1 MPEDTATAPPVP
13 PTAETGTPTETGTAA
28 DEGLKQ
34 QYTMRSAFALAFSD
48 VSPIVGLYGV
58 FALGIVTAG
67 PAFWWA
73 FPVVL
78 VGQLLVS
85 GVFGELVSRWPLQG
99 SVYQWAR
106 HLIGPRYGWF
116 TNWAYMW
123 GLTLALSAL
132 AYAASGFLIA
142 AIGLTD
148 VSGTTQALIALGV
161 LLFGSAANMIGGRVL
176 KILLYCSLTAEL
188 VATLGIGIALL
199 FLHRAHPLSVIL
211 SGGGTAHGSQWLLG
225 PFLGAVAMAGWS
237 FVGFES
243 AGSIA
248 EEVKESRRVLPKAM
262 PLALAAVGLL
272 IMFASLGILLAM
284 PDIGAV
290 LSGKDSDPVATTLQA
305 QLGSSTGKALLIALV
320 VGFTASLMAV
330 QAAVSR
336 AIWAGARDRAIPG
349 ARLLGRLSGTER
361 VPRNAIVLTAVIA
374 GSLLFISASK
384 VYVLLLSFANAGFY
398 LSYALPVLGAVYVRL
413 RGTWAPGEVSMGRWG
428 TPVTLAAGVW
438 VIFESVNIAW
448 PRALNGVWYL
458 DWGLLIMTGALGAIG
473 AMVSWWVFRPERDV
487 SPASALHSVALDE
500 GGA

>member
-1 MPEDTATAPPVP
+1 MPENTTTAPPGLPVDETATA
-13 PTAETGTPTETGTAA
+13 AGQE
-28 DEGLKQ
+28 LKQ
-34 QYTMRSAFALAFSD
+34 QYTLRSAFALSFSD

-132 AYAASGFLIA
+132 SYAASGFLIE
-142 AIGLTD
+142 AIGIA
-148 VSGTTQALIALGV
+148 VSGPTQALIALGV

-176 KILLYCSLTAEL
+176 KVLLYGSLTAEL
-188 VATLGIGIALL
+188 VATLGIGIVLL
-199 FLHRAHPLSVIL
+199 FVHREHALSAIL
-211 SGGGTAHGSQWLLG
+211 SGGGTAHGAQWLFG
-225 PFLGAVAMAGWS
+225 PFLAAVAMVGWS

-262 PLALAAVGLL
+262 PLALTAVGLL
-272 IMFASLGILLAM
+272 VAFAGLGILLAV
-284 PDIGAV
+284 PDVAAV
-290 LSGKDSDPVATTLQA
+290 LSGKDADPVATTLQTR
-305 QLGSSTGKALLIALV
+305 LGSSTGSALLIALV

-336 AIWAGARDRAIPG
+336 AIWAGARDRVIPG
-349 ARLLGRLSGTER
+349 ARLLGTLSGTER
-361 VPRNAIVLTAVIA
+361 VPRNAIALTVVIA

-384 VYVLLLSFANAGFY
+384 VYALLLSFANAGFY
-398 LSYALPVLGAVYVRL
+398 ISYALPVLGAVCVRL
-413 RGTWAPGEVSMGRWG
+413 RGTWQPGEVSMGRWG
-428 TPVTLAAGVW
+428 TPVTLAAAVW
-438 VIFESVNIAW
+438 VTFELVNIAW

-458 DWGLLIMTGALGAIG
+458 DWGLLIMTGVLGVIG
-473 AMVSWWVFRPERDV
+473 VLVSWWVFRPGRGA
-487 SPASALHSVALDE
+487 SPAPALRSVALDE

>member
-1 MPEDTATAPPVP
+1 MPENTTTAPPGLP
-13 PTAETGTPTETGTAA
+13 AAETGATAG
-28 DEGLKQ
+28 EELKQ
-34 QYTMRSAFALAFSD
+34 QYTLRSAFALAFSD

-58 FALGIVTAG
+58 FALGVVTAG

-132 AYAASGFLIA
+132 SYAASGFLIE
-142 AIGLTD
+142 AIGLTG

-176 KILLYCSLTAEL
+176 KMLLYCSLAAEL
-188 VATLGIGIALL
+188 VATLGIGLVLL
-199 FLHRAHPLSVIL
+199 FVHREHAFSTLL
-211 SGGGTAHGSQWLLG
+211 SGGGTAHGAQWLFG

-272 IMFASLGILLAM
+272 VMFASLGILLAM
-284 PDIGAV
+284 PDIAAV
-290 LSGKDSDPVATTLQA
+290 LGGKDADPVSTTLQTR
-305 QLGSSTGKALLIALV
+305 LGSSTGKALLIALV

-336 AIWAGARDRAIPG
+336 SIWAGARDRVIPG
-349 ARLLGRLSGTER
+349 SRLLGTLSGTER
-361 VPRNAIVLTAVIA
+361 VPRNAIALTVVVA

-384 VYVLLLSFANAGFY
+384 IYALLLSFANAGFY

-413 RGTWAPGEVSMGRWG
+413 RGTWEPGEVSMGRWG
-428 TPVTLAAGVW
+428 APVTFAAGAW
-438 VIFESVNIAW
+438 VVFESVNIAW

-458 DWGLLIMTGALGAIG
+458 DWGLLIMTGVLGVIG
-473 AMVSWWVFRPERDV
+473 VLVSRWAFRPGREA
-487 SPASALHSVALDE
+487 PAAPALRSVALDE